1 MMFEDRAIGPLADG
15 EEAAVVALWTRC
27 NLVRPWNDPFDDLR
41 ICRETGH
48 GEMLV
53 ARDDGK
59 IVGAAMTGHDGH
71 RGVVYYLGVDP
82 DARRAGWGR
91 RLVAACEAWC
101 RAAGVPKINLL
112 VRQENLGVLA
122 FYEAIGFAD
131 TRCVALYKALDPDRA
146 VEEATM
152 KADWAARL
160 AAREDV

>member
-1 MMFEDRAIGPLADG
+1 VFEDQAIGLLAAG
-15 EEAAVVALWTRC
+15 EETAVVTLWTRC
-27 NLVRPWNDPFDDLR
+27 NLVRPWNDPFDDIR
-41 ICRETGH
+41 ICRESGH
-48 GEMLV
+48 GAVLV
-53 ARDDGK
+53 ARDEGRV
-59 IVGAAMTGHDGH
+59 VGATMTGHDGH

-112 VRQENLGVLA
+112 VRKENLGVLA

-131 TRCVALYKALDPDRA
+131 THCVSLYKALDPNRVA
-146 VEEATM
+146 QEAEM

-160 AAREDV
+160 AARETV